1 MTNPFFVMSFR
12 EARKTYTHHRM
23 SEEHGKALTRDQI
36 FSSNTISTTP
46 RTRVGIPL
54 HWLMLSI
61 ALLAQITVSIMTQG
75 VPILA
80 PFIQADL
87 GLTRG
92 QVGLFNSAI
101 MSGSLLSMFTA
112 GWVVDVKGERAA
124 LMWGNLIVGAFC
136 FTVAGTHGFLT
147 ALLALFAA
155 GMGASF
161 PTPAG
166 SKAVMSWF
174 PVAKRGVAMGVR
186 QTGIPVGG
194 ALAAA
199 TLPAIAATTGWR
211 MAVVVSGMVC
221 FLSVIVCWFTYRS
234 PDEAMAEATPGKRKT
249 RERLS
254 DILTRDVA
262 LLGLAG
268 ALLPLGQFA
277 LLTYLAL
284 YLKETQNIPFTT
296 TATLLVGAQ
305 VAGAS
310 GRILWGLW
318 SDRWFRQH
326 RKPALVWA
334 SLFSTGGS
342 LLLGWLPPGVPLW
355 LIGLAVLFYAFNTIG
370 WHGSWIAMLAEIAG
384 PNKQGRT
391 LGLAMTIMYPGIIAL
406 PPLFGLLVDYTH
418 SWRLAWSVAA
428 AVLAIGTAMIL
439 PVQEQKNHS

>member
-1 MTNPFFVMSFR
+1 MSD
-12 EARKTYTHHRM
+12 EQAKTFSGVQPLSPSLST
-23 SEEHGKALTRDQI
+23 LPTQTRL
-36 FSSNTISTTP
+36 
-46 RTRVGIPL
+46 GLPL
-54 HWLMLSI
+54 HWLMLGI
-61 ALLAQITVSIMTQG
+61 ALLAQITVSIVTQG

-80 PFIQADL
+80 PFMQADL
-87 GLTRG
+87 GLTRA

-101 MSGSLLSMFTA
+101 MAGSLVSMFAA
-112 GWVVDVKGERAA
+112 GWVVDVQGERAA
-124 LMWGNLIVGAFC
+124 LVWGNVLVGLFC
-136 FTVAGTHGFLT
+136 LTVAATQGFFT

-174 PVAKRGVAMGVR
+174 PVEKRGMAMGVR

-199 TLPAIAATTGWR
+199 SLPAIAVTSGWR
-211 MAVVVSGMVC
+211 TAVVVSGITC
-221 FLSVIVCWFTYRS
+221 FIAVAACWFLYSS
-234 PDEAMAEATPGKRKT
+234 PEGATGGSSLVLRKQQN
-249 RERLS
+249 RLS

-284 YLKETQNIPFTT
+284 YLKETQSIPVTT

-305 VAGAS
+305 IAGAA
-310 GRILWGLW
+310 GRILWGIW
-318 SDRWFRQH
+318 SDRLFLQH

-334 SLFSTGGS
+334 SVFSTGGS
-342 LLLGWLPPGVPLW
+342 LVLGWLPQGTPLW
-355 LIGLAVLFYAFNTIG
+355 VIGLIVLVYAFNTIG

-384 PNKQGRT
+384 PDKQGRT
-391 LGLAMTIMYPGIIAL
+391 LGMAMTLMYPGIIVL
-406 PPLFGLLVDYTH
+406 PPLFGLFVDYTH
-418 SWRLAWSVAA
+418 SWQWAWTALAG
-428 AVLAIGTAMIL
+428 VLAVGTAIIL
-439 PVQEQKNHS
+439 PVRERKNP

>member
-1 MTNPFFVMSFR
+1 MPDEHTKTFSGVQPLSSSLSTLPTN
-12 EARKTYTHHRM
+12 
-23 SEEHGKALTRDQI
+23 TRLG
-36 FSSNTISTTP
+36 
-46 RTRVGIPL
+46 VPL
-54 HWLMLSI
+54 HWLMLGI
-61 ALLAQITVSIMTQG
+61 ALLAQITVSIVTQG

-80 PFIQADL
+80 PFMQADL

-101 MSGSLLSMFTA
+101 MAGSLVSMFAA
-112 GWVVDVKGERAA
+112 GWVVDVQGERAA
-124 LMWGNLIVGAFC
+124 LVWGNVLVGLFC
-136 FTVAGTHGFLT
+136 LTVAATQGFLT

-174 PVAKRGVAMGVR
+174 PVEKRGMAMGVR
-186 QTGIPVGG
+186 QTGIPIGG

-199 TLPAIAATTGWR
+199 SLPAIAVLMGWR
-211 MAVVVSGMVC
+211 TAVVASGVTC
-221 FLSVIVCWFTYRS
+221 FLAVAACWFLYSS
-234 PDEAMAEATPGKRKT
+234 PDRAAGGSSPVT
-249 RERLS
+249 RTQQSSFR

-284 YLKETQNIPFTT
+284 YLKEAQNIPITT

-305 VAGAS
+305 IAGAA
-310 GRILWGLW
+310 GRILWGIW

-334 SLFSTGGS
+334 SVFSTGGS
-342 LLLGWLPPGVPLW
+342 LVLGWLPQGVPLW
-355 LIGLAVLFYAFNTIG
+355 LIGLVVLFYAFNTIG

-384 PNKQGRT
+384 PDKQGRT
-391 LGLAMTIMYPGIIAL
+391 LGMAMTLMYPGIIVL
-406 PPLFGLLVDYTH
+406 PPLFGLFVDYTH
-418 SWRLAWSVAA
+418 SWQWAWTVLA
-428 AVLAIGTAMIL
+428 AVLALGTVLIL
-439 PVQEQKNHS
+439 PVKERKTIV

>member
-1 MTNPFFVMSFR
+1 MSD
-12 EARKTYTHHRM
+12 EQAKTFSGVQPLPPSLSIPPTQ
-23 SEEHGKALTRDQI
+23 TRL
-36 FSSNTISTTP
+36 
-46 RTRVGIPL
+46 GIPL
-54 HWLMLSI
+54 HWLMLGI
-61 ALLAQITVSIMTQG
+61 ALLAQITVSIVTQG

-80 PFIQADL
+80 PFMQADL

-101 MSGSLLSMFTA
+101 MAGSLVSMFAA
-112 GWVVDVKGERAA
+112 GWVVDVQGERAA
-124 LMWGNLIVGAFC
+124 LVWGNVLVGLFC
-136 FTVAGTHGFLT
+136 LTVAGTQGFFT

-174 PVAKRGVAMGVR
+174 PVEKRGMAMGVR

-199 TLPAIAATTGWR
+199 SLPAIAALMGWR
-211 MAVVVSGMVC
+211 TAVVASGVTC
-221 FLSVIVCWFTYRS
+221 FIAVAACWFLYSS
-234 PDEAMAEATPGKRKT
+234 PEGAASGSSPITRKQQNH
-249 RERLS
+249 LK

-284 YLKETQNIPFTT
+284 YLKETQNIPVTT

-305 VAGAS
+305 IAGAT
-310 GRILWGLW
+310 GRIVWGIW

-334 SLFSTGGS
+334 SVFSTGGS
-342 LLLGWLPPGVPLW
+342 LVLGWLPQGVPLW
-355 LIGLAVLFYAFNTIG
+355 LIGLVVLFYAFNTIG

-384 PNKQGRT
+384 PDKQGRT
-391 LGLAMTIMYPGIIAL
+391 LGMAMTLMYPGIIVL
-406 PPLFGLLVDYTH
+406 PPLFGLFVDYTH
-418 SWRLAWSVAA
+418 SWQWAWTVLA
-428 AVLAIGTAMIL
+428 AVLALGTALIL
-439 PVQEQKNHS
+439 PVRERKGHS

>member
-1 MTNPFFVMSFR
+1 MP
-12 EARKTYTHHRM
+12 
-23 SEEHGKALTRDQI
+23 EEHSKVLPRDQV
-36 FSSNTISTTP
+36 FSLDTASTTP
-46 RTRVGIPL
+46 HTRAGIPL

-101 MSGSLLSMFTA
+101 MAGSLVSMFGA
-112 GWVVDVKGERAA
+112 GWIVDVKGERTA
-124 LMWGNLIVGAFC
+124 LIWGNLIVGAFC
-136 FTVAGTHGFLT
+136 FTVAATQGFLT

-155 GMGASF
+155 GLGASF

-186 QTGIPVGG
+186 QTGIPIGG

-199 TLPAIAATTGWR
+199 TLPAIAVTAGWR
-211 MAVVVSGMVC
+211 TAVVVSGVVC
-221 FLSVIVCWFTYRS
+221 FLSVVICRFTYRS
-234 PDEAMAEATPGKRKT
+234 PDGVTAGLAPSVHKT
-249 RERLS
+249 QERLR
-254 DILTRDVA
+254 DILTRDIA

-284 YLKETQNIPFTT
+284 YLKETQDIQITT

-305 VAGAS
+305 VAGAA

-334 SLFSTGGS
+334 SVFSTGGS
-342 LLLGWLPPGVPLW
+342 LVLGWLPQGVPLW
-355 LIGLAVLFYAFNTIG
+355 LIGIVVLIYAFNTIG

-391 LGLAMTIMYPGIIAL
+391 LGMAMTIMYPGIIAL

-428 AVLAIGTAMIL
+428 AVLAIGTVMIL
-439 PVQEQKNHS
+439 PVKEQKVFS